1 LLPEGKWILAEGADS
16 AGMSRSIPL
25 GKAMDDAI
33 IAIYQNGE
41 MLRPEQGYPMRLL
54 LPGFEGNMSVKWLR
68 RIKVTSNPT
77 YTKDETSKYSDLMPD
92 GMARQFTYTMGVKS
106 TITRPAGGLVMNGP
120 GLYEISGLAWSGS
133 GKIIKVEV
141 SADGGTTWAAAAL
154 DGEPLTM
161 ALTRFRIP
169 WTCDGLP
176 TLLQS
181 RATDEAGNTQLRRDV
196 WSAQYAEGQLYHCNA
211 IQTWSIA
218 RNGEVTNVFI

>member
-1 LLPEGKWILAEGADS
+1 
-16 AGMSRSIPL
+16 
-25 GKAMDDAI
+25 
-33 IAIYQNGE
+33 
-41 MLRPEQGYPMRLL
+41 
-54 LPGFEGNMSVKWLR
+54 MSVKWLR

-169 WTCDGLP
+169 WKWDGLP